1 MTDNISESVEMY
13 LQVIATLRRNGSQA
27 VPLSLLAKRL
37 AILPASVNEMCRKLA
52 YQGLVDYQPY
62 KGVTLTDEGETLAQG
77 VLCRRRIWE
86 VFLVEKLGFSLEE
99 AEEIACELE
108 HATPDQL
115 LSRLAAY
122 LDFPTLSP
130 RNEPIPCDY
139 RGGTDL
145 PLRDLTRLDA
155 GQSGQVVNVAGDEVI
170 KQLLRGYGIS
180 RGVVL
185 EVLAVKANES
195 MLLEVGGQCLSL
207 AWNVATQVE
216 VVPTESE
223 QLPDVAPRGKTEG
236 QVAGSDI
243 GDSSEKEKDME
254 TEVSQITLDQ
264 LPVGRQGVIVR
275 LGGGKAIKRRLLDMG
290 LVTGETVTLKAVAP
304 MGDPLE
310 FMVKGYKLSLRKSE
324 AKDILVEVMDDSQPP
339 G

>member
-1 MTDNISESVEMY
+1 MADNISESVEMY
-13 LQVIATLRRNGSQA
+13 LEAIATLRQNGSQA
-27 VPLSLLAKRL
+27 VSLSLLAQGL
-37 AILPASVNEMCRKLA
+37 AILPTSVNEMCRKLA
-52 YQGLVDYQPY
+52 SQGLVDYQPY
-62 KGVTLTDEGETLAQG
+62 IGVTLTDEGEALAQG

-86 VFLVEKLGFSLEE
+86 VFLVEKLGFSLEK
-99 AEEIACELE
+99 AGEIACELE

-115 LSRLAAY
+115 LSHLAAF

-155 GQSGQVVNVAGDEVI
+155 GQSGQVLNVAGDEAI
-170 KQLLRGYGIS
+170 KHRLRGYGIS

-207 AWNVATQVE
+207 AWTVATQVE
-216 VVPTESE
+216 VVPTEGE
-223 QLPDVAPRGKTEG
+223 QLPDVASQVKTEG
-236 QVAGSDI
+236 QVTRSDAE
-243 GDSSEKEKDME
+243 DSSEKEKDME
-254 TEVSQITLDQ
+254 TQVSQITLDQ

-275 LGGGKAIKRRLLDMG
+275 LTSSRAIKRRLLDMG

-310 FMVKGYKLSLRKSE
+310 FVVKGYKLSLRKSE
-324 AKDILVEVMDDSQPP
+324 AKDILVEVMDDSQPL